1 MVTLLGVSI
10 KILEASFDDQNM
22 FKNSSEFFF
31 SSPDIAEFLRES
43 VKMDGVSLEELNLML
58 EMAKGL
64 ETSSSDDLVSML

>member
-1 MVTLLGVSI
+1 MTQIWAFI
-10 KILEASFDDQNM
+10 KILEASFNNHNM
-22 FKNSSEFFF
+22 FWNSGNFFF